1 MKGWMERK
9 EGRKEGRP
17 KGKKERKRKYS
28 IHNIS
33 CINAKKFKD
42 GYTIA

>member
-1 MKGWMERK
+1 MKGRMERRK
-9 EGRKEGRP
+9 EGRTE
-17 KGKKERKRKYS
+17 GKKERKRKYS
-28 IHNIS
+28 IRNIS